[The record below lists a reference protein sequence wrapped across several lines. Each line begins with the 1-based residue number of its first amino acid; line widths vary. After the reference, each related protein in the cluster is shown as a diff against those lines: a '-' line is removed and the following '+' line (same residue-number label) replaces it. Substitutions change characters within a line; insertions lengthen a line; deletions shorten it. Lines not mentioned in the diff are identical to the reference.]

1 MDKHF
6 TVKEFFSNIL
16 NGIGVGIVIALIPN
30 AILGVLFS
38 YLSQFHPLLEM
49 FNQTLLLMQFAMSFI
64 IGIVVAHQFKF
75 QATDAVMIGAAGLIG
90 SGAVKIQNGQF
101 IFVSIGDVVNL
112 IVVLI
117 ISCYLMIKLKGKFGS
132 LDMLIMPIIISVVSG
147 FIGMLTLPYVSN
159 VTKGIGK
166 LIEQFSTLN
175 PLMMCI
181 LIAITYALLMVT
193 PISVVAIATA
203 VGLNGLSSGAG
214 NMGIVAACVTFLM
227 GSWKV
232 NDKGINIVL
241 IIGAAKMM
249 IPVYFKNPI
258 IAVPLIINGL
268 MSGLL
273 TYFVGIKGTPMST
286 GFGYTGFV
294 GPANALKFMEGSV
307 FLNILILGVAY
318 FVIPFVFAYI
328 VHKVCL
334 KILPKYNQEMFL
346 FKENN

>member
-1 MDKHF
+1 MNQQF
-6 TVKEFFSNIL
+6 TIKEFFFNIL
-16 NGIGVGIVIALIPN
+16 NGIGVGIVIALVPN

-49 FNQTLLLMQFAMSFI
+49 FNQGLLLMQFAMSFI
-64 IGIVVAHQFKF
+64 IGVVVANQFKF
-75 QATDAVMIGAAGLIG
+75 QATDAVLIGAAGLIG
-90 SGAVKIQNGQF
+90 SGALHYENGQF
-101 IFVSIGDVVNL
+101 TFVSIGDVVNL

-132 LDMLIMPIIISVVSG
+132 LDMLILPIIISVFSG

-166 LIEQFSTLN
+166 LIEQFSTFN
-175 PLMMCI
+175 PLLMCI
-181 LIAITYALLMVT
+181 LIAIAYALLMVT
-193 PISVVAIATA
+193 PISLVAIATA
-203 VGLNGLSSGAG
+203 VGLQGLSSGAG

-258 IAVPLIINGL
+258 IIIPLMINGL

-294 GPANALKFMEGSV
+294 GPANALKFMDGSI
-307 FLNILILGVAY
+307 LNNVLLLICAY
-318 FVIPFVFAYI
+318 FVIPFVFAYV

-334 KILPKYNQEMFL
+334 KFLPKYKADMFE
-346 FKENN
+346 FKESS